1 MLRPGSLLH
10 GVVDVI
16 LTQLFKGGRIGV
28 FVEHH
33 LHQEI
38 GSTGT
43 GPQALMQKAFDFL
56 AVKIKTM

>member
-33 LHQEI
+33 LHQEM
-38 GSTGT
+38 GYRPAGLDAES
-43 GPQALMQKAFDFL
+43 L
-56 AVKIKTM
+56 